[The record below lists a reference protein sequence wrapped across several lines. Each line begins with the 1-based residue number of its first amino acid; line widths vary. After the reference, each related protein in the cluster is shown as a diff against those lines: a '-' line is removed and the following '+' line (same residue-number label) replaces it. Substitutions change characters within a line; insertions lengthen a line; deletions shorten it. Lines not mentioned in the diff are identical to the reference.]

1 MSFSHLVRFEENGQ
15 PHYGDL
21 IKSEDSQ
28 GHTVS
33 LLAGDPW
40 SGFTQT
46 GQTKNVSKLLC
57 PLESTPQI
65 ICVGLNYQQ
74 HASEANI
81 SDQRITTQQLKVPT
95 YPVIFT
101 KPSDALAGPYD
112 PVHVHPDAQVQLDY
126 EGELCVIIGRD
137 VKNISEKDALD
148 CVLGY
153 TAGNDVSARNFQLPT
168 ASGGQ
173 YCYAKSFDGF
183 APIGPAI
190 WSPSV
195 VPDPQSLHYKTKV
208 NGEVV
213 QQTST
218 GDMIWSVRQ
227 LIAHLA
233 RGTTLRRGTVIMT
246 GTPSGVGFFR
256 NSFLKDG
263 DIVEIE
269 VDGLGKVSNRM
280 HFDS

>member
-1 MSFSHLVRFEENGQ
+1 MSFNHLVRFEENGQ
-15 PHYGDL
+15 LQYGDL
-21 IKSEDSQ
+21 VKSDDSQ

-33 LLAGDPW
+33 LLAGNPW

-46 GQTKNVSKLLC
+46 GQTKIISQLLC

-74 HASEANI
+74 HAAEANL
-81 SDQRITTQQLKVPT
+81 TVPT

-112 PVHVHPDAQVQLDY
+112 PVHVHPDAQAQLDY

-153 TAGNDVSARNFQLPT
+153 AAGNDVSARNFQLPA

-195 VPDPQSLHYKTKV
+195 VPDPQSLHYKTRV

-213 QQTST
+213 QETST

-263 DIVEIE
+263 DIVEVE
-269 VDGLGKVSNRM
+269 VDGLGKISNRM
-280 HFDS
+280 RFDS

>member
-1 MSFSHLVRFEENGQ
+1 MSFNYLVRFEENGQ
-15 PHYGDL
+15 PHYGNL
-21 IKSEDSQ
+21 VKSNDGQ
-28 GHTVS
+28 GHKVS
-33 LLAGDPW
+33 VLNGSPW
-40 SGFTQT
+40 DGFTQR
-46 GQTKNVSKLLC
+46 GQTKIVSKLLC
-57 PLESTPQI
+57 PLESTPHI
-65 ICVGLNYQQ
+65 ICVGLNYKK
-74 HASEANI
+74 HAAEANL
-81 SDQRITTQQLKVPT
+81 TVPT

-112 PVHVHPDAQVQLDY
+112 PVHVHPDAQSQLDF

-137 VKNISEKDALD
+137 VKNISEEDALD

-153 TAGNDVSARNFQLPT
+153 AIGNDVSARNFQIPA

-173 YCYAKSFDGF
+173 FCYAKSFDGF

-190 WSPSV
+190 WSRSV
-195 VPDPQSLHYKTKV
+195 VPDPQSLHYKTMV

-227 LIAHLA
+227 LIAHLSQ
-233 RGTTLRRGTVIMT
+233 GTTLRRGTVIMT

-263 DIVEIE
+263 DMVEVE
-269 VDGLGKVSNRM
+269 VDGLGKISNRI
-280 HFDS
+280 HFD